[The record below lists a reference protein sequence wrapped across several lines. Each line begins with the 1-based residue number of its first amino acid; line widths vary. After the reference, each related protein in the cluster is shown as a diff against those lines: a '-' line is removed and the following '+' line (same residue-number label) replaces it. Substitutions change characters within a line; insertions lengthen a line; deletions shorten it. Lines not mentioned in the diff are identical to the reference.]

1 MSNWKWEIH
10 YAAEVHGIFS
20 EEPIV
25 IKDEKKSIDLKIRF
39 INVEGFIKDK
49 VQFECLDY
57 KSDTREAALKNTSEL
72 VTNIINILADKYMAS
87 FTQFL
92 MVHIQGFKQTGWMK
106 RAVLRLE
113 KVDNVQL
120 TDTHKK
126 DLLTSLS
133 DDIYV
138 NFLSNNSQQK
148 IYRSIIF
155 SQNKVGNFIAMYSLL
170 SEIIENHG
178 TEVGN
183 GQGKVDNFIRS
194 QANYWNAS
202 EDKGSTK
209 HKDRQGSPIKET
221 KYTWL
226 RNQVGHTQLNTDI
239 LQVEDEIEN
248 SYPALVKLVQI
259 AMRTYLR

>member
-1 MSNWKWEIH
+1 
-10 YAAEVHGIFS
+10 
-20 EEPIV
+20 
-25 IKDEKKSIDLKIRF
+25 
-39 INVEGFIKDK
+39 
-49 VQFECLDY
+49 
-57 KSDTREAALKNTSEL
+57 
-72 VTNIINILADKYMAS
+72 MAS

-92 MVHIQGFKQTGWMK
+92 MVHIHEFEQKGWMK

-126 DLLTSLS
+126 DLSTSLS
-133 DDIYV
+133 DDTYV

-183 GQGKVDNFIRS
+183 GQGKVDTFIRS
-194 QANYWNAS
+194 QANYWNVS
-202 EDKGSTK
+202 EDRDSTK
-209 HKDRQGSPIKET
+209 HKDRNRNPIKET

-226 RNQVGHTQLNTDI
+226 RNQIGHTQLNTDI
-239 LQVEDEIEN
+239 LQVENEIES

-259 AMRTYLR
+259 AIRTYLR